1 MSVSPSFSFFS
12 FFPLQTNSPKR
23 KRKTKRWKRVSLS
36 LAPFPYLQSL
46 PLLSLSA
53 QMNETEDYAQLRG
66 SPGQQRLNSSSSPA
80 RVICA
85 PFPSLRNHFG
95 PSLGCQTGE
104 RTSRWR
110 RRGLHAKGRTSRWR
124 RRGLHASNIVNNA
137 NNHLSTNPTTTLPA
151 RLPSVPASLRALSR
165 PSHLAWSFARAL
177 SLCVR
182 AWCVRVKSFL
192 CLVFRADS

>member
-1 MSVSPSFSFFS
+1 MSVSPSFSLFS
-12 FFPLQTNSPKR
+12 FFSLQTNSPKR
-23 KRKTKRWKRVSLS
+23 KRKTRRWKRVSLS

-53 QMNETEDYAQLRG
+53 QMNETEDYAQLSG

-85 PFPSLRNHFG
+85 LFPSLRNHFG

-124 RRGLHASNIVNNA
+124 GRGLHASNIVNNA
-137 NNHLSTNPTTTLPA
+137 DNHLSTNPTTTLPA

-177 SLCVR
+177 PLSLCVR
-182 AWCVRVKSFL
+182 DVCVLNLFCV
-192 CLVFRADS
+192 